1 MKIIIS
7 GTTGVGKSTTVEL
20 LQERFKK
27 ENKKVIVLGELVV
40 DSPYFDLYFK
50 DLTEWGFLAQLDF
63 LFERFKQFL
72 SAQSNYNNE
81 DTIVIYDRHFIEDKI
96 FAELQK
102 IKDSVPEGL
111 RNVYNHIY
119 KQLIE
124 IADFFEK
131 PDYFILLKSSYDTVL
146 ERMNKR
152 GRDQE
157 KKFENAYWQDLYYRY
172 YSKKSH
178 RDNFKKIAKNF
189 REIDTDELSPSQVID
204 FLMKQIN
211 KKENKNK

>member
-20 LQERFKK
+20 LEKRFKK
-27 ENKKVIVLGELVV
+27 ENKKVVVLGELVV
-40 DSPYFDLYFK
+40 DSPYFDLYF
-50 DLTEWGFLAQLDF
+50 DNLMEWGFLAQLDF
-63 LFERFKQFL
+63 LFERFRQFL
-72 SAQSNYNNE
+72 NVQNQFDD

-96 FAELQK
+96 FSELQK
-102 IKDSVPEGL
+102 IKDSVPENL
-111 RNVYNHIY
+111 RNVYTHVY
-119 KQLIE
+119 KELIK

-178 RDNFKKIAKNF
+178 RNNFKNIAKNF
-189 REIDTDELSPSQVID
+189 REIDTDELNPEEVVD
-204 FLMKQIN
+204 FLIKQIN
-211 KKENKNK
+211 KREMKKSS